1 MYCRTDSHNNE
12 QQKNKNNVW
21 IVKHI
26 LVYIYEGPDLFGLEK
41 FIRNN
46 FFEISLNFVCFWCFR
61 VCFFGATPY
70 QFDRAAPEHRTVVQN
85 CSNPSCRQICFVRI
99 WLTSLSTGLAQN
111 LTGWYW
117 YLSISI
123 DTIGLNWL
131 VHFEWIRVDWHRL
144 QWTDA
149 VLNRLAQLA
158 WIGNRSH
165 GSAPFW
171 MDLQELA
178 SVWIGIG
185 SNGLSRK
192 RPVSVP

>member
-1 MYCRTDSHNNE
+1 MPHFFTTVEKE
-12 QQKNKNNVW
+12 QLWTGN
-21 IVKHI
+21 HDI
-26 LVYIYEGPDLFGLEK
+26 LPKKQFKTREK
-41 FIRNN
+41 PEN
-46 FFEISLNFVCFWCFR
+46 FRPGRPWTTYRRSKLQQQQH
-61 VCFFGATPY
+61 G
-70 QFDRAAPEHRTVVQN
+70 VQH
-85 CSNPSCRQICFVRI
+85 SNPLRRQICFVRI
-99 WLTSLSTGLAQN
+99 ELTLISTGLAQN

-149 VLNRLAQLA
+149 VLNRLARLA